1 MSHVFTP
8 SLAKLNTSV
17 LQGDVRAILVM
28 SNTDADT
35 NVDAEFV
42 GDLTLD
48 EYDGASY
55 ARVALTSEAFA
66 ADLADNR
73 AEWTADQFVFTSL
86 GAGTRQCVGLILYL
100 HVTNDADSPVI
111 AFYNGAGFPFDGNGQ
126 NVTFNVNAAGLLN
139 VANAA

>member
-1 MSHVFTP
+1 MSHVYTP

-28 SNTDADT
+28 SNTTADT
-35 NVDAEFV
+35 EVDSEFV
-42 GDLTLD
+42 ADITTLD

-66 ADLADNR
+66 ADLADDR

-111 AFYNGAGFPFDGNGQ
+111 AFYDGAGFPFDGNGQ

-139 VANAA
+139 VA